1 METKEENVLTQNQL
15 LSVIIGSFIG
25 VGALILP
32 RDAIKVA
39 KQDGWIST
47 LLGVIYPI
55 YMVLI
60 ASYVRKKHPKEDI
73 LDLSKKIYGKVIGNI
88 LNLLFT
94 LFFFISAT
102 NVTAGISNVIRIYI
116 VSFLESWNILSL
128 LFLVTAYVAYKGAKV
143 LGRVN
148 EVLFYITFVV
158 CLVPFFALEKAHVSN
173 LYPIFGTGV
182 KDILRGT
189 KETIIAY
196 SGMEA
201 LFILYPF
208 VGSSVNVKKP
218 AFKAVIFTCAVYILF
233 TLITILYLG
242 IDTSLKFLWPVV
254 TVTESISI
262 PIINSF
268 RYIFLSLWTMTML
281 KCISVHYYLTTY
293 GLSKI
298 FKKIGRNNW
307 VVLCYPLMII
317 ASSMYGSPTM
327 RRGIVGKVYPPY
339 VVYNILFVSITAIL
353 IALGKGDN
361 YAKKVKKNNNNN

>member
-15 LSVIIGSFIG
+15 VSIIVGSLIG

-32 RDAIKVA
+32 RDAIKAA

-60 ASYVRKKHPKEDI
+60 ASYVRKKYPKEDI

-102 NVTAGISNVIRIYI
+102 NVTAGINNVIRIYI

-128 LFLVTAYVAYKGAKV
+128 LFLVTAYVAYKGVKV

-148 EVLFYITFVV
+148 EVLFFITFVV

-173 LYPIFGTGV
+173 LYPILGTGV
-182 KDILRGT
+182 KNIINGT
-189 KETIIAY
+189 KETIVAY

-208 VGSSVNVKKP
+208 VSKNVNVAKSV
-218 AFKAVIFTCAVYILF
+218 FKGVIFICAIYTSF
-233 TLITILYLG
+233 TLTTILYLG
-242 IDTSLKFLWPVV
+242 IDTPLKFLWPIV
-254 TVTESISI
+254 TVTESIRI

-281 KCISVHYYLTTY
+281 KCISVQYYLATY

-298 FKKIGRNNW
+298 FKKISRNNW
-307 VVLCYPLMII
+307 VILCYPLMTI
-317 ASSMYGSPTM
+317 ASSMYGSPVI
-327 RRGIVGKVYPPY
+327 RRSFSSKIYPPY
-339 VVYNILFVSITAIL
+339 AVYNILFVSITAIL
-353 IALGKGDN
+353 IALGKGDS
-361 YAKKVKKNNNNN
+361 YAKKNKKNNNN